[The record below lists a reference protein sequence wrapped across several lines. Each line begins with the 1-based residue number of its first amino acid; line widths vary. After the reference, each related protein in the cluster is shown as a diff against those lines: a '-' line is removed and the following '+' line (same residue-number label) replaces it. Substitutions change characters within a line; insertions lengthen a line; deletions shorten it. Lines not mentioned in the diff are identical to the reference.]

1 MKYRTAF
8 LTLLTVFF
16 LAILTL
22 VLSTPLLHAAGE
34 GNAQTTPY
42 IDPPAAGAPA
52 PSPSRCSSLFEILDA
67 NEDHFIDKDEAK
79 KSAETTAIWKSF
91 DSDLDNRLSL
101 EEFCAAMK

>member
-34 GNAQTTPY
+34 DNAQTTPY
-42 IDPPAAGAPA
+42 LDPPAAGAPA
-52 PSPSRCSSLFEILDA
+52 PSRCSSLFKILDS

-101 EEFCAAMK
+101 EEFCAGIT